1 MQEEFRPAGYHG
13 SSLLAT
19 TNGWKANIS
28 SKSDIGDHNFQ
39 VLILITL
46 CLSLDCCYMAPND
59 QILPHLTQ
67 CSTQPA
73 LWHLGAL
80 SK

>member
-1 MQEEFRPAGYHG
+1 MQEGFQPAAYHREI
-13 SSLLAT
+13 SSTT
-19 TNGWKANIS
+19 TNGWKAH
-28 SKSDIGDHNFQ
+28 IGDHNFHG
-39 VLILITL
+39 LRLTTL
-46 CLSLDCCYMAPND
+46 CLSLDCCYMVPND

-73 LWHLGAL
+73 PWHLGAL